1 MTSSWTLEVSSKQAR
16 SAKQRHHSHHTY
28 LRLSRV
34 VFAGAGQKNYRV
46 EEAFA
51 VRHFAGDVCYVGAGF
66 CDKNNDTLHS
76 DFVNLCSNG
85 GHTLLAGL
93 FAAEAGAKKA
103 NSFNSVSRRFI
114 NQLNELMV
122 DLNATKVR
130 TECPQHLHHKS
141 SHSLTAHPPLSPNR
155 PISSVASSQTPHSRP
170 SASRRH

>member
-1 MTSSWTLEVSSKQAR
+1 MLASQCVHSALNGTDRCALCVLQVAEKHRRNDFFMDAR
-16 SAKQRHHSHHTY
+16 
-28 LRLSRV
+28 
-34 VFAGAGQKNYRV
+34 GAGQKNYRV

-85 GHTLLAGL
+85 GHALLSGL

-122 DLNATKVR
+122 DLNATKAHFIR
-130 TECPQHLHHKS
+130 CIKPGG
-141 SHSLTAHPPLSPNR
+141 SHTVPTAQCALST
-155 PISSVASSQTPHSRP
+155 QCH
-170 SASRRH
+170 